1 MIIKKHFIKLIDL
14 EEPYSWEF
22 KQSEEDRE
30 KIDLIIEE
38 LNNKNKIYEYDK
50 WKDIMKDTI
59 IIFDNTKENQTLIKT
74 KGSYEDILIGYATL
88 IYQTAIN
95 TKKKPED
102 VVLDILYKVKDN
114 KETLYKYIKKNKGN
128 KK

>member
-1 MIIKKHFIKLIDL
+1 
-14 EEPYSWEF
+14 
-22 KQSEEDRE
+22 
-30 KIDLIIEE
+30 
-38 LNNKNKIYEYDK
+38 
-50 WKDIMKDTI
+50 MKDTI
-59 IIFDNTKENQTLIKT
+59 ILFDNTKEKSNHDKT

-114 KETLYKYIKKNKGN
+114 KETLYKYIKKNKEIKN
-128 KK
+128 DLLYMRIAETRN

>member
-1 MIIKKHFIKLIDL
+1 
-14 EEPYSWEF
+14 
-22 KQSEEDRE
+22 
-30 KIDLIIEE
+30 
-38 LNNKNKIYEYDK
+38 
-50 WKDIMKDTI
+50 MKDTI
-59 IIFDNTKENQTLIKT
+59 IIFDNTKENQTMIKI
-74 KGSYEDILIGYATL
+74 KGSYDDVLIGYMTL
-88 IYQTAIN
+88 IYQTAIK